1 MIGFSEAQLLQWI
14 VPLLWPLLRVLG
26 LFTAAPVLS
35 MRAIP
40 VRVRVGLALL
50 TALCVQPSLPP
61 MPVVPLDS
69 PVALAMVV
77 QQVFIGVTIG
87 FAAKVVFTAIEFA
100 GEVIGLQ
107 MGLNFAT
114 FFDPTTSGQSTVSA
128 RLFNTMAAWL
138 FVVINGHLLLVE
150 VVVASFHQFPV
161 TDHPF
166 DLLLSIQ
173 PQVWGAELFRYGL
186 WIALPT
192 VAMLLFVN
200 LVLGVISRVAQQLQ
214 IFSIGFVVTIS
225 VGLLGLLLTL
235 PLLQRPMLA
244 VLERLLGLFQP

>member
-1 MIGFSEAQLLQWI
+1 MIGFNEAQILQW
-14 VPLLWPLLRVLG
+14 VLPLLWPLLRILG
-26 LFTAAPVLS
+26 LFAAAPVLS
-35 MRAIP
+35 MRVIP
-40 VRVRVGLALL
+40 VRARIGLALL
-50 TALCVQPSLPP
+50 TALCAQPVLPP
-61 MPVVPLDS
+61 MPVLPLDT
-69 PVALAMVV
+69 PTALAMVV

>member
-14 VPLLWPLLRVLG
+14 VPLLWPLLRILG
-26 LFTAAPVLS
+26 LFAAAPVLS
-35 MRAIP
+35 MRVIP
-40 VRVRVGLALL
+40 VRARIGLALL
-50 TALCVQPSLPP
+50 TALCAQPVLPP
-61 MPVVPLDS
+61 MPVLPLDT
-69 PVALAMVV
+69 PTALAMVV

-200 LVLGVISRVAQQLQ
+200 LVLGVISRAAQQLQ

-244 VLERLLGLFQP
+244 LLERLLGLFQP

>member
-14 VPLLWPLLRVLG
+14 VPLLWPLLRILG
-26 LFTAAPVLS
+26 LFAAAPVLS
-35 MRAIP
+35 MRVIP
-40 VRVRVGLALL
+40 VRARIGLALL
-50 TALCVQPSLPP
+50 TALCAQPVLPP
-61 MPVVPLDS
+61 MPVLPLDT
-69 PVALAMVV
+69 PTALAMVV

-192 VAMLLFVN
+192 VAMLLFGN

>member
-14 VPLLWPLLRVLG
+14 VPLLWPLLRILG
-26 LFTAAPVLS
+26 LFAAAPVLS
-35 MRAIP
+35 MRVIP
-40 VRVRVGLALL
+40 VRARIGLALL
-50 TALCVQPSLPP
+50 TALCAQPVLPP
-61 MPVVPLDS
+61 MPVLPLDT
-69 PVALAMVV
+69 PTALAMVV

-244 VLERLLGLFQP
+244 LLERLLGLF

>member
-14 VPLLWPLLRVLG
+14 VPLLWPLLRILG
-26 LFTAAPVLS
+26 LFAAAPVLS
-35 MRAIP
+35 MRVIP
-40 VRVRVGLALL
+40 VRARIGLALL
-50 TALCVQPSLPP
+50 TALCAQPVLPP
-61 MPVVPLDS
+61 MPVLPLDT
-69 PVALAMVV
+69 PTALAMVV

-244 VLERLLGLFQP
+244 LLERLLGLFQP

>member
-14 VPLLWPLLRVLG
+14 VPLLWPLLRILG
-26 LFTAAPVLS
+26 LFAAAPVLS

-40 VRVRVGLALL
+40 VRARIGLALL
-50 TALCVQPSLPP
+50 TALCAQPVLPP
-61 MPVVPLDS
+61 MPVLPLDT
-69 PVALAMVV
+69 PTALAMVV

-244 VLERLLGLFQP
+244 VLERLLGLFQS

>member
-14 VPLLWPLLRVLG
+14 VPLLWPLLRILG
-26 LFTAAPVLS
+26 LFAAAPVLS
-35 MRAIP
+35 MRVIP
-40 VRVRVGLALL
+40 VRARIGLALL
-50 TALCVQPSLPP
+50 TALCAQPVLPP
-61 MPVVPLDS
+61 MPVLPLDT
-69 PVALAMVV
+69 PTALAMVV

-173 PQVWGAELFRYGL
+173 PQAWGAELFRYGL

>member
-14 VPLLWPLLRVLG
+14 VPLLWPLLRILG
-26 LFTAAPVLS
+26 LFAAAPVLS
-35 MRAIP
+35 MRVIP
-40 VRVRVGLALL
+40 VRVRIGLALL
-50 TALCVQPSLPP
+50 TALCAQPVLPP
-61 MPVVPLDS
+61 MPVLPLDT
-69 PVALAMVV
+69 PTALAMVV

>member
-1 MIGFSEAQLLQWI
+1 VIGFSEAQLLQWV
-14 VPLLWPLLRVLG
+14 VPLLWPLLRILG
-26 LFTAAPVLS
+26 LFAAAPVLS
-35 MRAIP
+35 MRVIP
-40 VRVRVGLALL
+40 VRVRIGLALL
-50 TALCVQPSLPP
+50 TALCAQPVLPP
-61 MPVVPLDS
+61 MPVPPLDS
-69 PVALAMVV
+69 PTALAMVV

-166 DLLLSIQ
+166 DLLRSIQ

>member
-14 VPLLWPLLRVLG
+14 VPLLWPLLRILG
-26 LFTAAPVLS
+26 LFAAAPVLS
-35 MRAIP
+35 MRVIP
-40 VRVRVGLALL
+40 VRARIGLALL
-50 TALCVQPSLPP
+50 TALCAQPVLPP
-61 MPVVPLDS
+61 MPVLPLDT
-69 PVALAMVV
+69 PTALAMVV

-161 TDHPF
+161 TNHPF

-244 VLERLLGLFQP
+244 LLERLLGLFQP

>member
-14 VPLLWPLLRVLG
+14 VPLLWPLLRILG
-26 LFTAAPVLS
+26 LFAAAPVLS
-35 MRAIP
+35 MRVIP
-40 VRVRVGLALL
+40 VRARIGLALL
-50 TALCVQPSLPP
+50 TALCAQPVLPP
-61 MPVVPLDS
+61 MPVLPLDT
-69 PVALAMVV
+69 PTALAMVV

-200 LVLGVISRVAQQLQ
+200 LCWA
-214 IFSIGFVVTIS
+214 
-225 VGLLGLLLTL
+225 
-235 PLLQRPMLA
+235 
-244 VLERLLGLFQP
+244 

>member
-14 VPLLWPLLRVLG
+14 VPLLWPLLRILG
-26 LFTAAPVLS
+26 LFAAAPVLS

-40 VRVRVGLALL
+40 VRARIGLALL
-50 TALCVQPSLPP
+50 TALCAQPVLPP
-61 MPVVPLDS
+61 MPVLPLDT
-69 PVALAMVV
+69 PTALAMVV

>member
-14 VPLLWPLLRVLG
+14 VPLLWPLLRILG
-26 LFTAAPVLS
+26 LFAAAPVLS
-35 MRAIP
+35 MRVIP
-40 VRVRVGLALL
+40 VRARIGLALL
-50 TALCVQPSLPP
+50 TALCAQPVLPP
-61 MPVVPLDS
+61 MPVLPLDT
-69 PVALAMVV
+69 PTALAMVV

-173 PQVWGAELFRYGL
+173 PQAWGAELCRYGL

>member
-1 MIGFSEAQLLQWI
+1 MNGRIDT
-14 VPLLWPLLRVLG
+14 VLAHRG
-26 LFTAAPVLS
+26 A
-35 MRAIP
+35 RI
-40 VRVRVGLALL
+40 GLALL
-50 TALCVQPSLPP
+50 TALCAQPVLPP
-61 MPVVPLDS
+61 MPVLPLDT
-69 PVALAMVV
+69 PTALAMVV

>member
-1 MIGFSEAQLLQWI
+1 VIGFSEAQLLQWI
-14 VPLLWPLLRVLG
+14 VPLLWPLLRILG
-26 LFTAAPVLS
+26 LFAAAPVLS
-35 MRAIP
+35 MRVIP
-40 VRVRVGLALL
+40 VRARIGLALL
-50 TALCVQPSLPP
+50 TALCAQPVLPP
-61 MPVVPLDS
+61 MPVLPLDT
-69 PVALAMVV
+69 PTALAMVV

>member
-1 MIGFSEAQLLQWI
+1 MIGFSEAQLLQWV
-14 VPLLWPLLRVLG
+14 VPLLWPLLRILG
-26 LFTAAPVLS
+26 LFAAAPVLS
-35 MRAIP
+35 MRVIP
-40 VRVRVGLALL
+40 VRVRIGLALL
-50 TALCVQPSLPP
+50 TALCAQPVLPP
-61 MPVVPLDS
+61 MPVLPLDT
-69 PVALAMVV
+69 PTALAMVV

-166 DLLLSIQ
+166 DLLSSIQ

>member
-14 VPLLWPLLRVLG
+14 VPLLWPLLRILG
-26 LFTAAPVLS
+26 LFAAAPVLS
-35 MRAIP
+35 MRVIP
-40 VRVRVGLALL
+40 VRARIGLALL
-50 TALCVQPSLPP
+50 TALCAQPVLPP
-61 MPVVPLDS
+61 MPALPLDT
-69 PVALAMVV
+69 PTALAMVV

>member
-1 MIGFSEAQLLQWI
+1 MIGFSEAQLLQWV
-14 VPLLWPLLRVLG
+14 VPLLWPLLRILG
-26 LFTAAPVLS
+26 LFAAAPVLS
-35 MRAIP
+35 MRVIP
-40 VRVRVGLALL
+40 VRARIGLALL
-50 TALCVQPSLPP
+50 TALCAQPVLPP
-61 MPVVPLDS
+61 MPVLPLDT
-69 PVALAMVV
+69 PTALAMVV

-87 FAAKVVFTAIEFA
+87 LAAKVVFTAIEFA

>member
-1 MIGFSEAQLLQWI
+1 MIGFSEAQLLQWV
-14 VPLLWPLLRVLG
+14 VPLLWPLLRILG
-26 LFTAAPVLS
+26 LFAAAPVLS

-40 VRVRVGLALL
+40 VRARIGLALL
-50 TALCVQPSLPP
+50 TALCAQPVLPP
-61 MPVVPLDS
+61 MPVLPLDT
-69 PVALAMVV
+69 PTALAMVV

-244 VLERLLGLFQP
+244 LLERLLGLFQP

>member
-1 MIGFSEAQLLQWI
+1 VIGFSEAQLLQWI
-14 VPLLWPLLRVLG
+14 VPLLWPLLRVLA
-26 LFTAAPVLS
+26 LFAAAPVFS
-35 MRAIP
+35 MKSIP
-40 VRVRVGLALL
+40 TRVRIGLGLL
-50 TALCVQPSLPP
+50 TALGVQPVLPP
-61 MPVVPLDS
+61 MPVLPLDT
-69 PVALAMVV
+69 PAALAMVA

-100 GEVIGLQ
+100 GEIIGLQ

-114 FFDPTTSGQSTVSA
+114 FFDPTTTSQSTVAA

-138 FVVINGHLLLVE
+138 FIVVNGHLMLIE
-150 VVVASFHQFPV
+150 VVAASFRQFPV
-161 TDHPF
+161 SDHPL
-166 DLLLSIQ
+166 DLLMRVQ

-200 LVLGVISRVAQQLQ
+200 LVLGMISRVAQQLQ
-214 IFSIGFVVTIS
+214 IFSIGFAVTVS
-225 VGLLGLLLTL
+225 VGLIGLLLTL

-244 VLERLLGLFQP
+244 VLERLMSLFQP

>member
-14 VPLLWPLLRVLG
+14 VPLLWPLLRILG
-26 LFTAAPVLS
+26 LFAAAPVLS

-40 VRVRVGLALL
+40 VRARIGLALL
-50 TALCVQPSLPP
+50 TALCAQPVLPP
-61 MPVVPLDS
+61 MPVLPLDT
-69 PVALAMVV
+69 PTALAMVV

-244 VLERLLGLFQP
+244 LLERLLGLFQP

>member
-14 VPLLWPLLRVLG
+14 VPLLWPLLRILG
-26 LFTAAPVLS
+26 LFAAAPVLS
-35 MRAIP
+35 MRVIP
-40 VRVRVGLALL
+40 VRARIGLALL
-50 TALCVQPSLPP
+50 TALCAQPVLPP
-61 MPVVPLDS
+61 MPVLPLDT
-69 PVALAMVV
+69 PTALAMVV

-192 VAMLLFVN
+192 VTMLLFVN

>member
-14 VPLLWPLLRVLG
+14 VPLLWPLLRILG
-26 LFTAAPVLS
+26 LFAAAPVLS
-35 MRAIP
+35 MRVIP
-40 VRVRVGLALL
+40 VRARIGLALL
-50 TALCVQPSLPP
+50 TALCAQPVLPP
-61 MPVVPLDS
+61 MPVLPLDT
-69 PVALAMVV
+69 PTALAMVV

-107 MGLNFAT
+107 MGLNVAT

>member
-14 VPLLWPLLRVLG
+14 VPLLWPLLRILG
-26 LFTAAPVLS
+26 LFAAAPVLS
-35 MRAIP
+35 MRVIP
-40 VRVRVGLALL
+40 VRARIGLALL
-50 TALCVQPSLPP
+50 TALCAQPVLPP
-61 MPVVPLDS
+61 MPVLPLDT
-69 PVALAMVV
+69 PTALAMVV

-138 FVVINGHLLLVE
+138 FVVIHGHLLLVE

>member
-1 MIGFSEAQLLQWI
+1 MIGFSEAQLLQWV
-14 VPLLWPLLRVLG
+14 VPLLWPLLRILG
-26 LFTAAPVLS
+26 LFAAAPVLS
-35 MRAIP
+35 MRVIP
-40 VRVRVGLALL
+40 VRVRIGLALL
-50 TALCVQPSLPP
+50 TALCAQPVLPP
-61 MPVVPLDS
+61 MPVLPLDT
-69 PVALAMVV
+69 PTALAMVV

>member
-1 MIGFSEAQLLQWI
+1 MIGFSEAQLLQWV
-14 VPLLWPLLRVLG
+14 VPLLWPLLRILG
-26 LFTAAPVLS
+26 LFAAAPVLS
-35 MRAIP
+35 MRVIP
-40 VRVRVGLALL
+40 VRARIGLALL
-50 TALCVQPSLPP
+50 TALCAQPVLPP
-61 MPVVPLDS
+61 MPVLPLDT
-69 PVALAMVV
+69 PTALAMVV

>member
-1 MIGFSEAQLLQWI
+1 MIGFSKAQLLQWI
-14 VPLLWPLLRVLG
+14 VPLLWPLLRILG
-26 LFTAAPVLS
+26 LFAAAPVLS
-35 MRAIP
+35 MRVIP
-40 VRVRVGLALL
+40 VRARIGLALL
-50 TALCVQPSLPP
+50 TALCAQPVLPP
-61 MPVVPLDS
+61 MPVLPLDT
-69 PVALAMVV
+69 PTALAMVV

>member
-1 MIGFSEAQLLQWI
+1 M
-14 VPLLWPLLRVLG
+14 PLLWPLLRVLG

-87 FAAKVVFTAIEFA
+87 FAAKTVFTAIEFA
-100 GEVIGLQ
+100 GELIGLQ
-107 MGLNFAT
+107 MGLNFAS
-114 FFDPTTSGQSTVSA
+114 FFDPTTNNQGTVSA

-138 FVVINGHLLLVE
+138 FVVVNGHLLLSE
-150 VVVASFHQFPV
+150 VVVASFQAFPV
-161 TDHPF
+161 GDHPL
-166 DLLLSIQ
+166 DLLERVQ

-214 IFSIGFVVTIS
+214 IFSIGFAVTVT
-225 VGLLGLLLTL
+225 VGLFGLTLTL
-235 PLLQRPMLA
+235 PLLQRPMVAL
-244 VLERLLGLFQP
+244 LERMLALFQP

>member
-1 MIGFSEAQLLQWI
+1 MIGFSEAQLLQWV
-14 VPLLWPLLRVLG
+14 VPLLWPLLRILG
-26 LFTAAPVLS
+26 LFAAAPVLS
-35 MRAIP
+35 MRVIP
-40 VRVRVGLALL
+40 VRVRIGLALL
-50 TALCVQPSLPP
+50 TALCAQPVLPP
-61 MPVVPLDS
+61 MPVLPLDT
-69 PVALAMVV
+69 PTALAMVA

-166 DLLLSIQ
+166 DLLRSIQ

>member
-1 MIGFSEAQLLQWI
+1 MIGFSEAQLLQWV
-14 VPLLWPLLRVLG
+14 VPLLWPLLRILG
-26 LFTAAPVLS
+26 LFAAAPVLS
-35 MRAIP
+35 MRVIP
-40 VRVRVGLALL
+40 VRVRIGLALL
-50 TALCVQPSLPP
+50 TALCAQPVLPP
-61 MPVVPLDS
+61 MPVLPLDT
-69 PVALAMVV
+69 PTALAMVV

-166 DLLLSIQ
+166 DLLRSIQ

>member
-1 MIGFSEAQLLQWI
+1 MIGFSEAQLLQWV
-14 VPLLWPLLRVLG
+14 VPLLWPLLRILG
-26 LFTAAPVLS
+26 LFAAAPVLS
-35 MRAIP
+35 MRVIP
-40 VRVRVGLALL
+40 VRARIGLALL
-50 TALCVQPSLPP
+50 TALCAQPVLPP
-61 MPVVPLDS
+61 MPVLPLDT
-69 PVALAMVV
+69 PTALAMVV

-166 DLLLSIQ
+166 DLLRSIQ

>member
-1 MIGFSEAQLLQWI
+1 MIGFSGAQLLQWV
-14 VPLLWPLLRVLG
+14 VPLLWPLLRILG
-26 LFTAAPVLS
+26 LFAAAPVLS

-40 VRVRVGLALL
+40 VRARIGLALL
-50 TALCVQPSLPP
+50 TALCAQPVLPP
-61 MPVVPLDS
+61 MPVLPLDT
-69 PVALAMVV
+69 PTALAMVV

-161 TDHPF
+161 TAHPF

>member
-14 VPLLWPLLRVLG
+14 VPLLWPLLRILG
-26 LFTAAPVLS
+26 LFAAAPVLS
-35 MRAIP
+35 MRVIP
-40 VRVRVGLALL
+40 VRARIGLALL
-50 TALCVQPSLPP
+50 TALCAQPVLPP
-61 MPVVPLDS
+61 MPVLPLDT
-69 PVALAMVV
+69 PTALAMVV

>member
-1 MIGFSEAQLLQWI
+1 MIGFSEAQLLQWV
-14 VPLLWPLLRVLG
+14 VPLLWPLLRILG
-26 LFTAAPVLS
+26 LFAAAPVLS

-40 VRVRVGLALL
+40 VRARIGLALL
-50 TALCVQPSLPP
+50 TALCAQPVLPP
-61 MPVVPLDS
+61 MPVLPLDT
-69 PVALAMVV
+69 PTALAMVV

-244 VLERLLGLFQP
+244 LLERLLGLF

>member
-1 MIGFSEAQLLQWI
+1 VIGFSEAQLLQWV
-14 VPLLWPLLRVLG
+14 VPLLWPLLRILG
-26 LFTAAPVLS
+26 LFAAAPVLS
-35 MRAIP
+35 MRVIP
-40 VRVRVGLALL
+40 VRVRIGLALL
-50 TALCVQPSLPP
+50 TALCAQPVLPP
-61 MPVVPLDS
+61 MPVLPLDT
-69 PVALAMVV
+69 PTALAMVV

-166 DLLLSIQ
+166 DLLRSIQ